1 MKNKE
6 YISCI
11 KSFLLVFDMPF
22 IKVRK
27 PQVKPPQRSED
38 FTNRDAV
45 QATRKH
51 VQTLASLITRD
62 TAAALQTPVSSLC
75 LSCTHG
81 CTHCTS
87 YCLDNTQSCYREKFL
102 ATLKTCDVLKMKV
115 SVKSELQL
123 LNTYAQWVRK
133 LHVILRSMLK

>member
-1 MKNKE
+1 MP
-6 YISCI
+6 II
-11 KSFLLVFDMPF
+11 KL
-22 IKVRK
+22 RR
-27 PQVKPPQRSED
+27 PPVNLPKRD
-38 FTNRDAV
+38 PTFTNFDAV
-45 QATRKH
+45 QAARHH
-51 VQTLASLITRD
+51 VQAIGRLITQD
-62 TAAALQTPVSSLC
+62 TAAALQTPSSFLC

-87 YCLDNTQSCYREKFL
+87 YRLDNTQSCYREQFL

-133 LHVILRSMLK
+133 LIVILRRML